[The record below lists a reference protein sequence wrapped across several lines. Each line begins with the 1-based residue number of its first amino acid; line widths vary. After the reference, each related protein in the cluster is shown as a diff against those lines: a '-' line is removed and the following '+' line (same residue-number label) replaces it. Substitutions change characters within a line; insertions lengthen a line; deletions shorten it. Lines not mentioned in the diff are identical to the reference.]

1 MSSNR
6 QSTHQSLQPCAA
18 VGPNPP
24 APAPRTATNTQG
36 QQNAALTNLLKQ
48 LANGIPGLPGGP
60 LLPLTPPPVL
70 TWLAKDGITGPEH
83 KAFFTVELGL

>member
-1 MSSNR
+1 MSSTR
-6 QSTHQSLQPCAA
+6 QSARWSPQPCA
-18 VGPNPP
+18 VVVPNPP
-24 APAPRTATNTQG
+24 APTPRTATNTQG
-36 QQNAALTNLLKQ
+36 QQNAVLTNLLQQ
-48 LANGIPGLPGGP
+48 LANGIRGLPGGP